1 MNAALEAAEGKFSPR
16 PNENYRP
23 YKALAEVLRIFGETK
38 DSWGLAFWFE
48 DSMVSW
54 MMSVRRIFSLPILSK
69 SSPRPRSRAFRMAR
83 RVADYRPPAGP
94 LNVTLITWDRGR
106 EMHRVHDSAYLGN
119 QFNPTSSGNARFSP
133 IRDSSG
139 AIIPTRSMPAQL
151 STALSWKLSFMI
163 CLTRPARFAL
173 RGRVATRT

>member
-1 MNAALEAAEGKFSPR
+1 M
-16 PNENYRP
+16 
-23 YKALAEVLRIFGETK
+23 VLRTQ
-38 DSWGLAFWFE
+38 WFPGR
-48 DSMVSW
+48 W
-54 MMSVRRIFSLPILSK
+54 SVRRIFSLPILSK
-69 SSPRPRSRAFRMAR
+69 SSPRPRTRSRAFSMAR
-83 RVADYRPPAGP
+83 RVADYQPPAGP
-94 LNVTLITWDRGR
+94 WNVTLITCDRGR

-173 RGRVATRT
+173 RGRVASRTRPRTHSACGSKEVGSSLILNW